1 MITAMGPYKRWS
13 EGKFQAAKTLSPD
26 PKVIRGAFPQRSELL
41 EKFKADVIL
50 DPDTANPWLIVSA
63 DGKSVRS
70 GEKPQD
76 DLPENPNRSDL
87 APCVVGSQGFT
98 SGRHYWE
105 VEFGDQR
112 EWAMGVARESVKRKE
127 WLTLSPKDGIWSQG
141 RWRLRREAFGSSET
155 PQPHSGRPGKIGV
168 CLGYEG
174 AWVAFY
180 EDDHT
185 TMMLG
190 SFNGEKFFPFF
201 CLGRGVHLTLIP

>member
-1 MITAMGPYKRWS
+1 MITTMGPYKRRS
-13 EGKFQAAKTLSPD
+13 EGKFQAEMTLPPD
-26 PKVIRGAFPQRSELL
+26 PKLIREAFPQKSELL

-76 DLPENPNRSDL
+76 DLPENPNRFDL
-87 APCVVGSQGFT
+87 APCVLGFQGFT

-112 EWAMGVARESVKRKE
+112 EWAVGVARESVKRKE

-141 RWRLRREAFGSSET
+141 RWWLRREAFGSSEI
-155 PQPHSGRPGKIGV
+155 PQPHRGRPGKIGV
-168 CLGYEG
+168 CLDYEG
-174 AWVAFY
+174 GWVAFY

-185 TMMLG
+185 TMMLA
-190 SFNGEKFFPFF
+190 SFNGQKTFPFF
-201 CLGRGVHLTLIP
+201 YLGGGVHLTLIP